1 MKDFDKNNYS
11 GTPLDSIN
19 ASLYCGSKC
28 TRKIEGQ
35 LANFVLCASYA
46 QDFPNNGGKYIDM
59 HASPLRFHIPSRMD
73 DIQITGMVWYS
84 TMKERKVHMV
94 VNGQPLQNPS
104 TVIDITSHL
113 VVLVK
118 DYFPD
123 EEYMNPHRLFKTCKD
138 WAEFKRAFAR
148 SCWNRR

>member
-1 MKDFDKNNYS
+1 
-11 GTPLDSIN
+11 
-19 ASLYCGSKC
+19 
-28 TRKIEGQ
+28 
-35 LANFVLCASYA
+35 
-46 QDFPNNGGKYIDM
+46 
-59 HASPLRFHIPSRMD
+59 
-73 DIQITGMVWYS
+73 MVWYS
-84 TMKERKVHMV
+84 VMKEKQVRMV

-113 VVLVK
+113 VLLVK
-118 DYFPD
+118 DFFPD